1 MKPGIYILC
10 VLLSIALITSC
21 VLYWVHPRIVVREVP
36 ATIPDSL
43 LVHFKPAKP
52 DTVYKVV
59 LRTIERE
66 GKRDT
71 VFVPIEAVYP
81 DTTPMVDVAE
91 KTFRKTL
98 TGVAVESFVK
108 TYSFGEV
115 FDIENNIKA
124 TIDKKWVADEIN
136 KVVTIEVS
144 RAKRKGIYIGAGAA
158 VVVGTG
164 LCLLLK

>member
-1 MKPGIYILC
+1 MKPWMYVLC
-10 VLLSIALITSC
+10 VILSIALIASC
-21 VLYWVHPRIVVREVP
+21 VLYWVHPRVVIREVP
-36 ATIPDSL
+36 ASIPDSL

-66 GKRDT
+66 GKKDT

-81 DTTPMVDVAE
+81 DTMPMIDVVE

-144 RAKRKGIYIGAGAA
+144 KAKRKGIYIGAGAA
-158 VVVGTG
+158 IVVGAG
-164 LCLLLK
+164 LCLLSR